1 MERIPLSELGRQITE
16 SVDRL
21 VLLAGAGI
29 SMVPPT
35 TLPSGPEL
43 KNLAM
48 RSICSP
54 PGLRK
59 WWKRLEKL
67 PRYERLVPEVLFQ
80 GIYECIGAR
89 LHPFFDILRLA
100 QPNPLHAGLTRFCAA
115 HGIPIT
121 TTNFDLLLENST
133 PDPVPVLHLHG
144 DLGDPEQM
152 VVRINQVGRGIV
164 PSAAQHFQQI
174 VAGKTV
180 CFVGYSGNDT
190 DVLLALKAARPQR
203 ILWLVRSDTD
213 WAWMNI
219 PRFDQTVCPVVAAR
233 GELGD
238 LVAQISAAAVVDPGA
253 VRGSDRLRRAA
264 RDRIM
269 REWSQSLSR
278 VDRLACIA
286 AVFYLVQEYRACVE
300 VAREG
305 ASLTRDPAQM
315 GRLLMEASNALRII
329 GDFAEAET
337 LARKAVSVAG
347 ADPYRR
353 AVARNLLGLILLEK
367 TEPEPA
373 RAAKAFEQSLRILQP
388 LVKRGGPAGRS
399 EGIPGLYSRIQNNLG
414 LACDFTGEMEK
425 SIRAFRESLYWKRK
439 NGDLLGMAQTYVNG
453 SLAYYQAGNFNLAYQ
468 WRRRALALIEKYGLV
483 YKEAYL
489 YRRMGTIAGGQG
501 RLRHSLHHLE
511 RALDLYGDLG
521 DAPFDEGLTRKAI
534 DQVQMMMAERSVGRP
549 RPRAALRTSAKTR
562 RR

>member
-1 MERIPLSELGRQITE
+1 MERIQLSELGQQIKG
-16 SVDRL
+16 SADRL

-35 TLPSGPEL
+35 ALPSGPEL
-43 KNLAM
+43 RDLAM

-67 PRYERLVPEVLFQ
+67 PRYQRLVPEVLFQ
-80 GIYECIGAR
+80 GIYECIGVR
-89 LHPFFDILRLA
+89 LHPFFDLLRLA

-115 HGIPIT
+115 HDIPIA
-121 TTNFDLLLENST
+121 TTNFDLLLESST
-133 PDPVPVLHLHG
+133 SNPVPVLHLHG

-164 PSAAQHFQQI
+164 PSAAQQFQQI

-190 DVLLALKAARPQR
+190 DVLLALKAARPRR
-203 ILWLVRSDTD
+203 ILWLVRGDSD
-213 WAWMNI
+213 WAWTNI
-219 PRFDQTVCPVVAAR
+219 PRFDQAVCPVLAAC
-233 GELGD
+233 GDLGV
-238 LVAQISAAAVVDPGA
+238 LVAQISGVAVADPDPGA
-253 VRGSDRLRRAA
+253 GRGSGRQPGAA
-264 RDRIM
+264 RERIV
-269 REWSQSLSR
+269 REWSQSLSW

-286 AVFYLVQEYRACVE
+286 AAFYLVEEYRACVE

-305 ASLTRDPAQM
+305 ASLTREPAQV

-329 GDFAEAET
+329 GDFSEAEA

-353 AVARNLLGLILLEK
+353 AIARNALGLILLEK

-373 RAAKAFEQSLRILQP
+373 RAAKAFEQSLRILRP
-388 LVKRGGPAGRS
+388 HVKRGVEAAGS
-399 EGIPGLYSRIQNNLG
+399 EAIPGLYSRIQNNLG
-414 LACDFTGEMEK
+414 LACNFTGEMEK
-425 SIRAFRESLYWKRK
+425 SIRAFRESLYWKRR

-453 SLAYYQAGNFNLAYQ
+453 SLAYYRAGNFNLAYR
-468 WRRRALALIEKYGLV
+468 WRRRALALIEKYGLA
-483 YKEAYL
+483 YREAYL
-489 YRRMGTIAGGQG
+489 YRRMGTIAADQG
-501 RLRHSLHHLE
+501 RLRQSLRHLQ
-511 RALDLYGDLG
+511 RALELYADLG
-521 DAPFDEGLTRKAI
+521 DAPFDEDLTRTAI
-534 DQVQMMMAERSVGRP
+534 DQVRMMMAERFSGAAASR
-549 RPRAALRTSAKTR
+549 RAG
-562 RR
+562 